1 MYKSTQMT
9 NSPIIYEIFPRN
21 HGPRG
26 TFADIIDD
34 LPRIR
39 NLGVD
44 IIWLMPI
51 HPIGVLHRKGKDGC
65 PYAIQD
71 YLKIHDDLG
80 TVEQFSELIRQT
92 HNLGMK
98 LILDMVFN
106 HTSPDSRLRSEH
118 PEYFYKNDAG
128 EISTKVP
135 EWSDVIDLDYSHRNL
150 WDEQT
155 NVLKYWTSLGVDGF
169 RCDVAPIIPVAF
181 WEFARQNVD
190 PEHKQV
196 WIAESVHLS
205 FVQELRGQGFNCHSD
220 AELHPVFD
228 FTYDYDAFGFLEQWF
243 HDRSPLKPWIDYLN
257 IQSSLYPDCAQK
269 LRFLENHDCQRIA
282 SRLKS
287 IDQLKNWTLLMFLL
301 SGAKLVYAG
310 QEFGFM
316 HLPSLFEK
324 DTIDWSFSNE
334 DFHQFFEMVLNF
346 TSHHKPDKNRF
357 HINQISETLIEIKW
371 ISNGEFISF
380 LNLAPDECMFTSPYE
395 ITGTNVFSEEKLT
408 LSVGDPIQKFPFVIR
423 SDSPVVE

>member
-1 MYKSTQMT
+1 MFKSTQMT

-71 YLKIHDDLG
+71 YLKIHEDLG
-80 TVEQFSELIRQT
+80 TVEQFSELIRYT

-118 PEYFYKNDAG
+118 PEYFYKNDDG

-150 WDEQT
+150 WHEQT
-155 NVLKYWTSLGVDGF
+155 NVLRYWTSLGVDGF
-169 RCDVAPIIPVAF
+169 RCDVAPMIPVAF
-181 WEFARQNVD
+181 WEFARQQVD
-190 PEHKQV
+190 PGYEQIL
-196 WIAESVHLS
+196 IAESVHLS
-205 FVQELRGQGFNCHSD
+205 FVRELREQGFNCHSD

-228 FTYDYDAFGFLEQWF
+228 FTYDYDAFGFLESWL
-243 HDRSPLKPWIDYLN
+243 DGKSSLKPWFDYLN
-257 IQSSLYPDCAQK
+257 IQFDLYPKHAGK
-269 LRFLENHDCQRIA
+269 LRFLENHDCERIA
-282 SRLKS
+282 SRLETVT
-287 IDQLKNWTLLMFLL
+287 QLKNWTVLMFLL
-301 SGAKLVYAG
+301 PGASLVYAG
-310 QEFGFM
+310 QEFGLK
-316 HLPSLFEK
+316 HLPSLFEMDSVNWRNADEEFHRFFMK
-324 DTIDWSFSNE
+324 VIDFIK
-334 DFHQFFEMVLNF
+334 
-346 TSHHKPDKNRF
+346 HHKPEKYHF
-357 HINQISETLIEIKW
+357 HFSQISDTLIEVKW
-371 ISNGEFISF
+371 SRDAEFIGY
-380 LNLAPDECMFTSPYE
+380 LNLSNDDCTFTSPLQ
-395 ITGTNVFSEEKLT
+395 ISGTEVLSGELVS
-408 LSVGDPIQKFPFVIR
+408 LSVGDPIRGFPVIYR
-423 SDSPVVE
+423 LDKT